1 MGPPL
6 PTPNGF
12 SFLLLLYFLPQVSST
27 CFLTPSLIVALS
39 LVPALE
45 IGVVD
50 CWWDFDVAHVAS
62 VSSVT
67 AESEESS

>member
-1 MGPPL
+1 MGGPV
-6 PTPNGF
+6 PTPYGF

-27 CFLTPSLIVALS
+27 CFLTPSLTIALS
-39 LVPALE
+39 LAPALE

-50 CWWDFDVAHVAS
+50 CRWDFDVARIAS

-67 AESEESS
+67 AESEGSC